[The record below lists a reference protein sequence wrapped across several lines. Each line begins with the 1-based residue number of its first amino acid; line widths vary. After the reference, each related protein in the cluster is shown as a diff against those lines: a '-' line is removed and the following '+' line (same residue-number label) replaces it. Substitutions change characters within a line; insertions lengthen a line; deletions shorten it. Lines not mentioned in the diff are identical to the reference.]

1 MKVLV
6 ISAHADDA
14 ELGAGGA
21 IAKHVGEGAEVRML
35 LITHSGYS
43 DYNGNELRSKHTA
56 EQESKKST
64 EILGIH
70 QVDCLNYETK
80 EVVYDVRLI
89 EDINKYVDAYKP
101 DIIYTHWEGD
111 ANQDHEAIAKA
122 TFIGARN
129 YSKIL
134 KYKSNWHT
142 SSTHYKDNFYVDIT
156 EYIEKK
162 MLAIN
167 EHKSEVN
174 KRGKV
179 WQDYFLAEARKNGIQ
194 IGTEFA
200 EAFEIHKWV
209 M

>member
-1 MKVLV
+1 MGSEMC
-6 ISAHADDA
+6 IRD
-14 ELGAGGA
+14 
-21 IAKHVGEGAEVRML
+21 R
-35 LITHSGYS
+35 
-43 DYNGNELRSKHTA
+43 
-56 EQESKKST
+56 
-64 EILGIH
+64 
-70 QVDCLNYETK
+70 
-80 EVVYDVRLI
+80 
-89 EDINKYVDAYKP
+89 
-101 DIIYTHWEGD
+101 
-111 ANQDHEAIAKA
+111 
-122 TFIGARN
+122 FIGARN

-156 EYIEKK
+156 EYVEKK